1 MPATDDRAK
10 ELAAYI
16 NMRTA
21 MFVRTQYEPVTSEL
35 IAEALGQVL
44 DDQLALMENTGH

>member
-1 MPATDDRAK
+1 MQATDDRAK
-10 ELAAYI
+10 ELAVYL

-35 IAEALGQVL
+35 ISEALGQVL
-44 DDQLALMENTGH
+44 NDQMALMKNTG

>member
-10 ELAAYI
+10 ELAAYL

-21 MFVRTQYEPVTSEL
+21 MFMRTQYESVTSEL
-35 IAEALGQVL
+35 ITEALGQVL
-44 DDQLALMENTGH
+44 DDQLALLANTKN